1 MTMFH
6 YSDNYFDRCSE
17 RHPQSS
23 NALGEYL
30 VLDFIAASEM

>member
-6 YSDNYFDRCSE
+6 YSDNYFDRCNE
-17 RHPQSS
+17 RRPQSS
-23 NALGEYL
+23 IALEEYL